1 MFYDG
6 VGWSVAGVVVRRSSA
21 GLHKQFSFADCRRGL
36 YLHVDLAPHIKLQ
49 RIGAGVDHGGETPA
63 VEELK
68 LVGERTEALLLDRD
82 VASVHGVAQGHVA
95 SLGVLAGDL
104 HLQQV
109 LAGDDVIDT
118 VDGGDRIFEDK
129 VLVILLC
136 KGHTCLV

>member
-1 MFYDG
+1 MFYDR
-6 VGWSVAGVVVRRSSA
+6 VGWSVAGVVVRCSSA
-21 GLHKQFSFADCRRGL
+21 GLHKQFSVADCRRGL
-36 YLHVDLAPHIKLQ
+36 YLHVDLAPHVKLQ

-82 VASVHGVAQGHVA
+82 VASVHGVTQGHVA

-109 LAGDDVIDT
+109 LAGDDIIDAINGS
-118 VDGGDRIFEDK
+118 DCIFEDK
-129 VLVILLC
+129 VLVSLLC
-136 KGHTCLV
+136 AGHTCLV